1 MPGMAVKKFYA
12 SDMRTAMK
20 TIRAQLGEE
29 AIIWS
34 TRKLAGCV
42 EVSASVDA
50 GGYIRFYC

>member
-1 MPGMAVKKFYA
+1 MAVKKFYA